1 MTNNTFSGL
10 EIFKIAMQMEEEG
23 YNFYINGASHTKGK
37 IKEFLLVAAGQ
48 EFIHREKFK
57 KLFDELRTNKEMDS
71 EYIFNPDVTKYL
83 SNLIENQ
90 VFDKQ
95 EKPRDVF
102 TDVKSTLTY
111 ALKMEELTIIVYTK
125 MYESISENDVTAILS
140 SILEEEKA
148 HAAYFSK
155 LLKEII
161 A

>member
-1 MTNNTFSGL
+1 MINNTFSGL
-10 EIFKIAMQMEEEG
+10 EMFKIAMQMEEEG
-23 YNFYINGASHTKGK
+23 YNFYINGAEHTKGK
-37 IKEFLLVAAGQ
+37 TKEFLLVAAGQ

-102 TDVKSTLTY
+102 TDLKSTLTY
-111 ALKMEELTIIVYTK
+111 ALEMEELTIIVYTK
-125 MYESISENDVTAILS
+125 MYESISENDVTEILS
-140 SILEEEKA
+140 IILEEEKA

>member
-1 MTNNTFSGL
+1 MINNTFSGL
-10 EIFKIAMQMEEEG
+10 EMFKIAMQMEEEG
-23 YNFYINGASHTKGK
+23 YNFYTNGANHTNGK

-57 KLFDELRTNKEMDS
+57 KLFDELRTNKEMDT
-71 EYIFNPDVTKYL
+71 EYIFNLDVNKYL

-102 TDVKSTLTY
+102 TDLKSTLTY
-111 ALKMEELTIIVYTK
+111 ALKMEELTIILYTK
-125 MYESISENDVTAILS
+125 MYESISENDVTKILS
-140 SILEEEKA
+140 SILDEEKA